1 LPPRLDRR
9 QVTVLAVAPGWVRTD
24 MGGRGASL
32 SVEESVRGIVD
43 ILEAAPVPAGTAL
56 SITAAVTSRG
66 KR

>member
-1 LPPRLDRR
+1 
-9 QVTVLAVAPGWVRTD
+9 

-43 ILEAAPVPAGTAL
+43 ILESPPVPPARPFA
-56 SITAAVTSRG
+56 ITAAVTSRG